1 MCVCVRVHGACMLRP
16 GDRVGGWDTGS
27 EDPR

>member
-1 MCVCVRVHGACMLRP
+1 MCLCAVHGACMLRP